1 MAELSESAV
10 YVSTQQNKSWIGNT
24 YLYVSAVKNRGE
36 TGTPSIYA
44 TVRNTGTMVDGY
56 SIFASI
62 KSKTAFVCADID
74 TRVTRGNDRL
84 AIVAPGLLDNG
95 VWLQDGSFSVNCG
108 GGLSGTASAYKVFN
122 GRWTGYCNYFHPKG
136 IFAQMGWQEGL
147 EPSASPGLGHRKRRF
162 CWAALARRCGAV
174 RPERPFL
181 RTESPRRFFG

>member
-122 GRWTGYCNYFHPKG
+122 GRWTGYCNYFNQGAWIEICMPN
-136 IFAQMGWQEGL
+136 
-147 EPSASPGLGHRKRRF
+147 PVNVV
-162 CWAALARRCGAV
+162 GAV
-174 RPERPFL
+174 ISSADGYLPF
-181 RTESPRRFFG
+181 SGDMFF